1 MCLKKEKKIAYVKNV
16 KLVYKSMN
24 QLHQQF
30 VKTIRPKLQKEMNL
44 KSVMAVPTLEK
55 VVCNVGVGKGLKD
68 DKYVE
73 AVISTL
79 SRITGQKPIRTK
91 AKKSIAA
98 FKIREGNTVGLKVT
112 LRGERMWDFIAKLIH
127 ASLPRVRDFQGL
139 KINSFDGKG
148 NYTIGIKEHIIFP
161 EIKAD
166 EVENLHG
173 LEIIVVTTA
182 QTDEAARQLLI
193 ALEFP
198 FSKK

>member
-1 MCLKKEKKIAYVKNV
+1 
-16 KLVYKSMN
+16 MN

>member
-1 MCLKKEKKIAYVKNV
+1 
-16 KLVYKSMN
+16 MN

-193 ALEFP
+193 SLEFP